1 MSIICEDCGHL
12 NWYDVRFLPGTPAA
26 QRAELADIQHQL
38 KVLKARDRDLKAAL
52 ASVVYPVLTLPPEI
66 TSHIFL
72 DCLPFHGR
80 VQPSSIKAPL
90 VLAQVC
96 QYWRDIALAT
106 PQLWSS
112 IDMKLEIGQPNIPDK
127 GTIALLLRT
136 WLSRAKRSPI
146 SLTLR
151 LPYHQPIS
159 KEVISVIPAYAGQLH
174 RLELQASD
182 SDCETLRA
190 MCSDF
195 PILRDIAITCYG
207 SVHWLSAKSA
217 SHTSCPN
224 GAFLQPYVSLHTLRL
239 GEMSVATLLDM
250 LTDLPQLLHLDTK
263 IDDYPPFDSVGVVPV
278 TANLES
284 LIIRGREE
292 APDQAPDPPV
302 LDYLTLPKLRRLE
315 LHYRLQLQALAS
327 FCIRSACVLEHLR
340 LQVFTETECWGL
352 MHMLPNFSG
361 ITSFDLDTYTC
372 LDSVTYSLQ
381 DTTLLPH
388 LRSLRLNSWRSGI
401 DYATLVW
408 CLRIRNRDLKS
419 FTLDFENRG
428 SPSSGV
434 FQRTISSSLNLN
446 LLLQAGMEVRIW
458 TSEGVWPGW
467 TSIPQ
472 KDSRKV
478 RDIRLSTFEISGS
491 HLNCPYMWTLFFQ

>member
-127 GTIALLLRT
+127 GTIALLRT

-207 SVHWLSAKSA
+207 SGPGPFSMFRSALA
-217 SHTSCPN
+217 LREIRLPHTSCPN

-419 FTLDFENRG
+419 FTLDFENPRVAELG
-428 SPSSGV
+428 GLP
-434 FQRTISSSLNLN
+434 TDNLI
-446 LLLQAGMEVRIW
+446 LAELESIVAGGMEVRIW

-467 TSIPQ
+467 TVDPAE
-472 KDSRKV
+472 R
-478 RDIRLSTFEISGS
+478 F
-491 HLNCPYMWTLFFQ
+491 P